1 MLNAF
6 VQLPKWG
13 EEKEKKLSGFNSF
26 SNTAQYLRKAALRSY
41 IGEADGRGKKPQK
54 WHIQWRKI
62 YGPFFKYPTRRT
74 LSFILPVNKCRTFC
88 LTPPGTLW
96 QLAGSTF
103 CLISCSES
111 SKESACN
118 AGNTDLIPVL
128 GISLGEGNGNALQ
141 YSCLGNPM
149 DRGAR

>member
-26 SNTAQYLRKAALRSY
+26 SNTAQYSRKAAWRSY
-41 IGEADGRGKKPQK
+41 TGEADGRGKKPTEVAYPMEKNTWSIFQISHK
-54 WHIQWRKI
+54 KSLVFYPCCKQMLHIL
-62 YGPFFKYPTRRT
+62 
-74 LSFILPVNKCRTFC
+74 LS
-88 LTPPGTLW
+88 PPGTPG

-118 AGNTDLIPVL
+118 AGNTDLIPML
-128 GISLGEGNGNALQ
+128 GISLGEGNGNPLQ
-141 YSCLGNPM
+141 YCCLGNPM